1 MQRREFITLLGG
13 AATAWPVAARAQQP
27 AMPVI
32 GWLSSMSPG
41 PLQAQLEAFRQA
53 LAAAGF
59 VEGRNIHIE
68 YRWAE
73 GQYDRLP
80 AMAADLVGRR
90 VALLVT
96 TGGEPAAI
104 AAKAA
109 TSAIPVAAV
118 VGGDPVKIGLVTSL
132 NRPGGN
138 VTAVSIFTNTMESKR
153 LGLLHEVTAAKT
165 IAVLVNPTFPVVDL
179 QLSDVRDAAPR
190 LGIELIMLNA
200 SAENEFDV
208 AFATIAQRQA
218 GGLLVCG
225 DPFFNSRRDRLIALA
240 AQHRVPAIYEWR
252 EFVLA
257 GGLMSYGTVLTDAYR
272 QVGGYAGR
280 ILNGEKPADLPVLQ
294 PTKFELLI
302 NLKTAKALGLVVP
315 YNLLAR
321 ADEVIE

>member
-1 MQRREFITLLGG
+1 
-13 AATAWPVAARAQQP
+13 
-27 AMPVI
+27 
-32 GWLSSMSPG
+32 
-41 PLQAQLEAFRQA
+41 
-53 LAAAGF
+53 
-59 VEGRNIHIE
+59 
-68 YRWAE
+68 
-73 GQYDRLP
+73 
-80 AMAADLVGRR
+80 
-90 VALLVT
+90 
-96 TGGEPAAI
+96 
-104 AAKAA
+104 
-109 TSAIPVAAV
+109 
-118 VGGDPVKIGLVTSL
+118 
-132 NRPGGN
+132 
-138 VTAVSIFTNTMESKR
+138 
-153 LGLLHEVTAAKT
+153 
-165 IAVLVNPTFPVVDL
+165 
-179 QLSDVRDAAPR
+179 
-190 LGIELIMLNA
+190 IELIMLNA

-321 ADEVIE
+321 ARRGDRVNVGMSAIGTKRTWAVAPHMSAFGVRADISFCAAHVCF